1 MLRSGNTVKPRE
13 DRASPPRICGHTSL
27 ALFSHLILV
36 AWTFIFLTIRETI
49 LLLAYGRGRCIGGSI
64 VIKLRDARV
73 LCQSGSCCYQNR

>member
-49 LLLAYGRGRCIGGSI
+49 LLLAYGRGIGVDVS
-64 VIKLRDARV
+64 VEV
-73 LCQSGSCCYQNR
+73 L